1 MCAQVCVALQ
11 LSPVINLGPITT
23 GPIELG
29 FPADQVLSLNIGG
42 PGKGAIVDVNALLGP
57 IVASLATGTIQEFP
71 YSYVVNA
78 GVDVPI
84 DGSTGSLDL
93 QQTDLSIPLQALL
106 YQRVGY
112 CAALGV
118 TCSGGLTVGTFNTY
132 VNGGSPAGSAPGPF
146 PSNITVATSTLAD
159 SNLGGPIGPLTLIAS
174 MTISQGITS
183 STTNSGSG
191 TLGPFNL
198 GGAA

>member
-1 MCAQVCVALQ
+1 
-11 LSPVINLGPITT
+11 
-23 GPIELG
+23 
-29 FPADQVLSLNIGG
+29 
-42 PGKGAIVDVNALLGP
+42 
-57 IVASLATGTIQEFP
+57 
-71 YSYVVNA
+71 
-78 GVDVPI
+78 VPI